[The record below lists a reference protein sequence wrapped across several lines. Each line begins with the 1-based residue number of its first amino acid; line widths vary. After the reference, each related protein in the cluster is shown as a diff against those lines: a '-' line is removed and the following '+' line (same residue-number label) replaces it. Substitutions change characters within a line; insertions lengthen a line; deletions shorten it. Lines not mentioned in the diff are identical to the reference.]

1 MGNEPQVLTL
11 SKEQEEKIRKQLEGL
26 FEGMMSALYKQKGA
40 NLDISILTSDAAQ
53 QFINTHAAVLDST
66 FQQVPMSDNMRRRL
80 QRSDYIFSGMK
91 TFHELNEAFPSLLDE
106 NGDRKPFEHFLNDV
120 QKIDSTYNSNYLHA
134 EYNFVQASAQMAAKW
149 ERFAEDGDRYNLQ
162 YRTAGDG
169 KVRPEHAALNGVTLP
184 PSDPFWEEYYPPNGW
199 NCRCTVTQVRK
210 SKYPATAHD
219 AAVALG
225 EEALQRDKKGIF
237 HFNPGKQQKAV
248 PDYNPYTIRQCRD
261 CDIAKGKL
269 KLEFVPDNE
278 VCAACKLL
286 YKCAGN
292 KEKSNRAIE
301 RTHYLHEMEPL
312 LKTSVTKSVRSK
324 KLNIGFTKY
333 GNNHLFSDTFGRSH
347 VLSKDDLKDL
357 GDILSNATF
366 LEDSP
371 LTHPRTDGIRH
382 FYYFKAQIR
391 GEWVRLNVAKKI
403 WEQRSGYIQKT
414 YFLYS
419 INDIKET
426 STSGGA

>member
-1 MGNEPQVLTL
+1 MGDEPQVLTL

-40 NLDISILTSDAAQ
+40 NLDINILASDEAQ

-149 ERFAEDGDRYNLQ
+149 EQFAEDGDRYNLQ

-237 HFNPGKQQKAV
+237 HFNPGKQEKAV

-278 VCAACKLL
+278 VCAACRLVNECVGKREKTQAAILRKHYIDKEMAPLL
-286 YKCAGN
+286 DKKVIKQIPNGHNIKVEFNKNGN
-292 KEKSNRAIE
+292 K
-301 RTHYLHEMEPL
+301 
-312 LKTSVTKSVRSK
+312 
-324 KLNIGFTKY
+324 
-333 GNNHLFSDTFGRSH
+333 HLYSDTITRTRR
-347 VLSKDDLKDL
+347 VTADELKDMDTML
-357 GDILSNATF
+357 QNATYLDEAEHNPSHNNPF
-366 LEDSP
+366 EY
-371 LTHPRTDGIRH
+371 
-382 FYYFKAQIR
+382 FYYFKATAANGQS
-391 GEWVRLNVAKKI
+391 VRLNI
-403 WEQRSGYIQKT
+403 GRKT
-414 YFLYS
+414 HRRRDGQVVVKHICYS
-419 INDIKET
+419 INDINE
-426 STSGGA
+426 

>member
-1 MGNEPQVLTL
+1 MGDEPQVLTL

-40 NLDISILTSDAAQ
+40 NLDINILASDEAQ

-219 AAVALG
+219 EAVALG

-237 HFNPGKQQKAV
+237 HFNPGKQEKAV

-278 VCAACKLL
+278 VCAACRLVNECVGKREKTQAAILRKHYIDKEMAPLL
-286 YKCAGN
+286 EKRVQKQLPSGSNINVGFNKVGN
-292 KEKSNRAIE
+292 KHLYSDTIA
-301 RTHYLHEMEPL
+301 RTHRISADE
-312 LKTSVTKSVRSK
+312 
-324 KLNIGFTKY
+324 
-333 GNNHLFSDTFGRSH
+333 
-347 VLSKDDLKDL
+347 LKDMDTML
-357 GDILSNATF
+357 ENATY
-366 LEDSP
+366 LGEAAHNP
-371 LTHPRTDGIRH
+371 THNNPFDY
-382 FYYFKAQIR
+382 FYYFKATAANGQS
-391 GEWVRLNVAKKI
+391 VRLNI
-403 WEQRSGYIQKT
+403 GRETRQRRDGRIFVKHIC
-414 YFLYS
+414 YS
-419 INDIKET
+419 INDINE
-426 STSGGA
+426 